1 MNSQAAGLD
10 HVGVVG
16 RDLAELAEAFSRI
29 GFTVTPRAIH
39 AGGRTGNHCVMLDG
53 AYLEVM
59 AVVEGGTSATIDRFL
74 ARYAGIHTLAFSIS
88 DEAAV
93 TARLHRAGIEA
104 PAAAVSDRA
113 VDASDPEGPHAR
125 FTLITPPDIPEGRIH
140 LIRHLTPDALWQ
152 PRFLAH
158 PNQAMGLTEVLI
170 AAASPAKTAA
180 RLSRVTGRSLVP
192 DPEGGYALEL
202 PSGRVRIVPPGAAV
216 LGGRAAPC
224 LPWIAG
230 VTVATR
236 DGNAAVRGLL
246 TERGVLFR
254 AQENAVLVE
263 VAGVG
268 IRFVPD

>member
-1 MNSQAAGLD
+1 MNSQAAALD

-74 ARYAGIHTLAFSIS
+74 ARYAGIHTLAFSIE

-93 TARLHRAGIEA
+93 AARLHRAGIEA

-158 PNQAMGLTEVLI
+158 PNQAVALTEVLI
-170 AAASPAKTAA
+170 VTESPAETAA

-192 DPEGGYALEL
+192 DPAAGYALDL
-202 PSGRVRIVPPGAAV
+202 PRGWVRMVPPGAAV

-230 VTVATR
+230 VTVTTR
-236 DGNAAVRGLL
+236 DANAAVTGLL

-254 AQENAVLVE
+254 TEGNAVLVE
-263 VAGVG
+263 AAGTGVHFRPG
-268 IRFVPD
+268 